1 MMLWSIEPKIDWNRL
16 LQTIESKNLVAIII
30 VSNSVNMHTKGIGK
44 KLILKLAK
52 FHLLFF
58 SPSLLSGGGLGPL
71 HVEDEVVVAEP
82 VEGGDRLGRV
92 LLPVVVDEGE
102 PLALAGHLVLGE
114 EDARDVAE
122 GPEELKGGFFK
133 HEQEVSAKRRDI
145 KR

>member
-1 MMLWSIEPKIDWNRL
+1 M
-16 LQTIESKNLVAIII
+16 
-30 VSNSVNMHTKGIGK
+30 
-44 KLILKLAK
+44 ILKLAK

-122 GPEELKGGFFK
+122 GPEELNGGFFK
-133 HEQEVSAKRRDI
+133 HEQEVSAKRRDNM
-145 KR
+145 R